1 MHVVQNHKK
10 GAHIFSHCES
20 CTILINT
27 FYFQG
32 EGRSIPWKSIL
43 TCVPL
48 WAILVTQCGMSWI
61 FYTQLTELPTYMENV
76 LQFDIT
82 QVSIHSSCAK
92 IWGVHVSSSIN

>member
-10 GAHIFSHCES
+10 GGHIFSCCES
-20 CTILINT
+20 CTALI
-27 FYFQG
+27 YFQE
-32 EGRSIPWKSIL
+32 EGRSVPWKSIL

-48 WAILVTQCGMSWI
+48 WAILVTQCGMSWM
-61 FYTQLTELPTYMENV
+61 FYTQLTELPTYMKNV

-92 IWGVHVSSSIN
+92 IWGVHVSSSTN